1 MAPDN
6 VPPAA
11 DSPGVLIVDD
21 EVPLCLMV
29 SEILGTLGYRV
40 WQAHSAREAL
50 EQWHRLGSELGL
62 VLLDVVM
69 PGMDGLTLLQTL
81 RAERPNTA
89 IVLIS
94 GRLDA
99 DTRWLATESGCH
111 YLPKP
116 FEVSAL
122 AQLTRDLIGPPA
134 GGAGSSHE
142 ASP

>member
-1 MAPDN
+1 MVPDHSL
-6 VPPAA
+6 PAGA
-11 DSPGVLIVDD
+11 RPGVLIVDD
-21 EVPLCLMV
+21 EVPLCHMV

-40 WQAHSAREAL
+40 WEAHSARQAL
-50 EQWHRLGSELGL
+50 ERWRVLGREIGL

-69 PGMDGLTLLQTL
+69 PGMDGLTLLETL
-81 RAERPNTA
+81 RRDRPEAA

-116 FEVSAL
+116 FEVAAL
-122 AQLTRDLIGPPA
+122 VRLTEELLGPPGPPA
-134 GGAGSSHE
+134 ASS
-142 ASP
+142 